1 MKKTKLLLP
10 MFLVLFATLINVNAK
25 NINPNNESS
34 KLNNFNNNFERTINE
49 DKRDYTVIIGYDE
62 KDKNYIFN
70 DLSDKDISDIINQMI
85 QKVYLYIS
93 KADFESIEKMKID
106 NPKLSII
113 LRKNNLFENEYKHYN
128 ISEMPKDVVTPYSY
142 DTDSFENNKYFRVA
156 NDSGLAY
163 ADCKAT
169 IRVDR
174 DLKSK
179 TVTIVNI
186 NVYVIEKMG
195 KFAFNPTY
203 HGNERA
209 EIFWNYLGYDG
220 FGDGEIFL
228 KANYNKTVDMY

>member
-1 MKKTKLLLP
+1 MKKIKLLLIV
-10 MFLVLFATLINVNAK
+10 FVVLFATLINVNAK
-25 NINPNNESS
+25 NITPNKESS
-34 KLNNFNNNFERTINE
+34 KLNSYNNNIEKTTNVN
-49 DKRDYTVIIGYDE
+49 KSDYTVIIGYDE

-70 DLSDKDISDIINQMI
+70 GLADKDISDIMNQLI

-93 KADFESIEKMKID
+93 KGDFENIEKMKIA

-113 LRKNNLFENEYKHYN
+113 LRKNNLFENENKHYS
-128 ISEMPKDVVTPYSY
+128 ISEIPKDVVTPYSY
-142 DTDSFENNKYFRVA
+142 DTDSFENIKYFRVA

-174 DLKSK
+174 DIKSK

-195 KFAFNPTY
+195 KFAFNPSY